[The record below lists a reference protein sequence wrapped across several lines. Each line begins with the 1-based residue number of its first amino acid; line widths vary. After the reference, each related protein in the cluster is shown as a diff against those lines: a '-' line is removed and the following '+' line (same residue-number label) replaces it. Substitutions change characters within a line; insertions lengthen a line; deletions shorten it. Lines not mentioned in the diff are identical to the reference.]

1 MRLFIKS
8 LNEENISLVEG
19 GSPEPEAV
27 IAATKPLTS
36 CASRAVAVGKK
47 GNTTEIISLCRYD
60 CVARKV
66 NLNVNYFS
74 LSIEVV
80 DGLVRSVVTN
90 AAVTPSKKLRSELL
104 VESHNIIGDYKC
116 ALTALHDRLVNGN
129 NRISFNC
136 N

>member
-1 MRLFIKS
+1 MA
-8 LNEENISLVEG
+8 LVEG

-47 GNTTEIISLCRYD
+47 GNTTEIISLCRF
-60 CVARKV
+60 VA
-66 NLNVNYFS
+66 NLAIAKSNLRLFFS

-90 AAVTPSKKLRSELL
+90 AAVTPSEKLRSELL
-104 VESHNIIGDYKC
+104 VDSQNIIGDYKC
-116 ALTALHDRLVNGN
+116 ALTALHDRLVNGKN
-129 NRISFNC
+129 PPQNISNLMRRRQNLFFF
-136 N
+136 